1 MRLSV
6 EELFH
11 ISIDLKKYLG
21 ENWDYILARLNTAD
35 RLDEFNELVGFNGWE
50 GGRVFHPLKNK
61 RILIIGES
69 RISKQDLLVAVK
81 KMGFSKER
89 FEMFF
94 DYDDIKRLDISKYRY
109 DLTCSAILVGPMPHS
124 GIGKGDFSSI
134 IAALEGLE
142 GFAPVERLGGNELK
156 ITKSSV
162 TVALQRLLNNGQIEK

>member
-6 EELFH
+6 ENLYQ
-11 ISIDLKKYLG
+11 ISIELKQSLD
-21 ENWDYILARLNTAD
+21 ENWDCILARLNTAD
-35 RLDEFNELVGFNGWE
+35 RLDEFNELVGFEGHE

-69 RISKQDLLVAVK
+69 RVSKQDLLLTMK
-81 KMGFSKER
+81 KMGFSKDR
-89 FEMFF
+89 FEMFL
-94 DYDDIKRLDISKYRY
+94 DYDEIKRLDISKYRN

-134 IAALEGLE
+134 IAALEGQE

-162 TVALQRLLNNGQIEK
+162 TAAMQRLLDNGQIVK